1 MAINMV
7 HRFLNMM
14 YFYKDCSKQQAQPS
28 PSIFS
33 PYQIEGMA
41 IINKFS
47 KTLNFVMIN
56 LLDKYNE
63 ETFLIEQV
71 VMELIKDTYL
81 NIMKSDILFFVIV
94 KLI

>member
-1 MAINMV
+1 
-7 HRFLNMM
+7 
-14 YFYKDCSKQQAQPS
+14 
-28 PSIFS
+28 
-33 PYQIEGMA
+33 MA

>member
-1 MAINMV
+1 
-7 HRFLNMM
+7 
-14 YFYKDCSKQQAQPS
+14 
-28 PSIFS
+28 
-33 PYQIEGMA
+33 MA

-47 KTLNFVMIN
+47 KTLYFVMIN

>member
-1 MAINMV
+1 
-7 HRFLNMM
+7 
-14 YFYKDCSKQQAQPS
+14 
-28 PSIFS
+28 
-33 PYQIEGMA
+33 
-41 IINKFS
+41 
-47 KTLNFVMIN
+47 MIN